1 MASFQGKIWVAGG
14 CNAWNAIRS
23 VEIYDPVTNTWKEG
37 PSLSTPRRGC
47 GLAVHQGH
55 LIVVG
60 GSDGTHSLCT
70 TGLATISFFWF
81 PLCIKIMGLPGG
93 QINDPLSKKF
103 TFLAFLP
110 CLGTLKGFLS

>member
-23 VEIYDPVTNTWKEG
+23 VEIYDPLTNSWKEG

-70 TGLATISFFWF
+70 TGLAATA
-81 PLCIKIMGLPGG
+81 L
-93 QINDPLSKKF
+93 PLSNERQ
-103 TFLAFLP
+103 TIP
-110 CLGTLKGFLS
+110 SINGDMDLGSEGTPVGMSC